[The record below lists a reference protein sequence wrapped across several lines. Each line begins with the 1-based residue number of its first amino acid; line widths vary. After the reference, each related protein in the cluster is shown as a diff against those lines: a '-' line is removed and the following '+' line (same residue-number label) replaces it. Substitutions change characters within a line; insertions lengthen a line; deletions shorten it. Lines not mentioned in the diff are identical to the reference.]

1 MARVSIAG
9 LELAGEVSFAFEEEP
24 EELGLSGD
32 APRFEGRICA
42 AGRIFR
48 TGKSFRVEGAVR
60 CRRTFLCD
68 RCLEPGEEEQEIPF
82 SEDVGLSGLTD
93 SGEYLLDGDLL
104 DLSSLIRD
112 TVLAAQPIQNLC
124 STECRGLCPSCGA
137 NLNLGDCSCGSE
149 AIDPRWAALA
159 SWRQGEE

>member
-9 LELAGEVSFAFEEEP
+9 LELTGEVSFAFEEEP
-24 EELGLSGD
+24 GELGLSGE
-32 APRFEGRICA
+32 APRFEGSISC

-48 TGKSFRVEGAVR
+48 TGQSLRVEGAVR
-60 CRRTFLCD
+60 CRRVFFCD
-68 RCLEPGEEEQEIPF
+68 RCLEPGSDDQEIPF
-82 SEDVGLSGLTD
+82 SEDIGTGED
-93 SGEYLLDGDLL
+93 SESIALDGDLL

-124 STECRGLCPSCGA
+124 SAECRGLCPFCGA
-137 NLNLGDCSCGSE
+137 NLNLGDCDCGRE

-159 SWRQGEE
+159 SWGQGEE